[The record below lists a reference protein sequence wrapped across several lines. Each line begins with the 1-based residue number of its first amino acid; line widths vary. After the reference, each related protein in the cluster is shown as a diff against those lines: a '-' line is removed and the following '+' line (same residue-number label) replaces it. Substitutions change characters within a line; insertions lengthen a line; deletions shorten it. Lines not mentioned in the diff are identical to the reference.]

1 MKKILIV
8 DDSAFSRN
16 IIKQIVTSESYLAI
30 EAGNGTE
37 ALTLF
42 QAEKPDIV
50 TIDLLMP
57 DMDGIDVVRK
67 IAETAPGAKMI
78 VCSTD
83 KQKFRQ
89 KETKAAGA
97 AAFVPKPIDPELLL
111 ETIKNLLET

>member
-16 IIKQIVTSESYLAI
+16 IIRQIVTSDGYQAV
-30 EAGNGTE
+30 EAGTGTE
-37 ALTLF
+37 ALMLF
-42 QAEKPDIV
+42 QTEKPDIV
-50 TIDLLMP
+50 TLDLLMP
-57 DMDGIDVVRK
+57 DTDGIDVVRK
-67 IAETAPGAKMI
+67 IAETSPGAKMI

-89 KETKAAGA
+89 KEAKAAGA

-111 ETIKNLLET
+111 ETIKNLL